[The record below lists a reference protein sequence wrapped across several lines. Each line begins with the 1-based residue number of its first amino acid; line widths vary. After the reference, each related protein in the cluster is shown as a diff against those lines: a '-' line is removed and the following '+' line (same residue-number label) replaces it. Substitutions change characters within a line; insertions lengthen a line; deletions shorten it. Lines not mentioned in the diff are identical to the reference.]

1 MPHQRPQRPGAQAQ
15 TSGTETAAAA
25 QPSRPATP
33 QQFFLADLARDV
45 KALNSAVLVLGQ
57 KMQYLVRNEKVLGRN
72 LLVLNKR
79 IEDLQQRKSPELEG
93 LSSKEI
99 QSLKQGIE
107 ANAAE
112 LGRVNQNLI
121 ELRDS
126 LEQVKINYA
135 KIEDVKEL
143 KFVIDALN
151 PLEFVSVKQLDALV
165 EKKLQEQR
173 KK

>member
-1 MPHQRPQRPGAQAQ
+1 MPHQRPARPGAQP
-15 TSGTETAAAA
+15 SGSETATARPSKPAA
-25 QPSRPATP
+25 P
-33 QQFFLADLARDV
+33 QQFFLADLAKDV

-72 LLVLNKR
+72 LLVLHKR

-99 QSLKQGIE
+99 QSLKQGLE
-107 ANAAE
+107 ANAVE
-112 LGRVNQNLI
+112 LQRLNQNLI

-126 LEQVKINYA
+126 LEQVKINYS
-135 KIEDVKEL
+135 KVEDVKEL

-165 EKKLQEQR
+165 EKKLQEF
-173 KK
+173 KKK